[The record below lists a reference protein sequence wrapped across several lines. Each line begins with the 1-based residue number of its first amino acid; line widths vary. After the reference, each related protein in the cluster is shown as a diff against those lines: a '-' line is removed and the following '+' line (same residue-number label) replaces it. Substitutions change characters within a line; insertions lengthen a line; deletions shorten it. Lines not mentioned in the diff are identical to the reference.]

1 MAGKHKPFGQWLRE
15 KRVAKGFSLR
25 KFAEEVGVSPTYLSH
40 VEQGEA
46 DPPTAE
52 RVKKMASL
60 LDENA
65 DEMIALAG
73 RVPEDLPEIIQSH
86 PSRIPELLREM
97 DGLTDEQLLVVVNYV
112 RGLKKRKGNGSAR
125 HLTLK
130 ESIATP
136 SR

>member
-52 RVKKMASL
+52 RVKKMAIL
-60 LDENA
+60 LNENA

-73 RVPEDLPEIIQSH
+73 RVPEDLPEIIQSK
-86 PSRIPELLREM
+86 PTEIPELLREAS
-97 DGLTDEQLLVVVNYV
+97 GLSAEELRKLTEQI
-112 RGLKKRKGNGSAR
+112 RKM
-125 HLTLK
+125 K
-130 ESIATP
+130 EKGD
-136 SR
+136 R